1 MKKTKFYGENLVY
14 WYAGMPQGAWKERLK
29 HPLLQSFGDLIYP
42 NLTPIMT
49 IVAIYPLCL
58 PNLL

>member
-1 MKKTKFYGENLVY
+1 
-14 WYAGMPQGAWKERLK
+14 MPQGAWKERLK

-49 IVAIYPLCL
+49 IIGVRLFKTPPFTVIWG
-58 PNLL
+58 PNLS